1 MREPRIGTSGWSYP
15 HWEGVFYP
23 PCLPQK
29 KWLLYYSQFFDTVE
43 INSSF
48 YHLPRATTFSKWKE
62 STPSGFI
69 FSVKASRYI
78 THIKKMKEVE
88 EPLNRFYE
96 VARELG
102 DRLGPL
108 LFQFPPQL
116 KFNREIFSSFVE
128 LLSSD
133 FRYVFEFRNESF
145 FAGEV
150 YEILKEKDICLCFS
164 DTPSFPYQE
173 VVTSSFIYLR
183 LHGHGSLYTDF
194 YSEEE
199 LKEWGA
205 KIRFWLGE
213 RDVYCYFDND
223 YEGFAVK
230 NAQRLK
236 EILS

>member
-23 PCLPQK
+23 PHLPQK
-29 KWLLYYSQFFDTVE
+29 KWLSYYSQFFDTVE

-48 YHLPRATTFSKWKE
+48 YHLPRLTTFSKWKE
-62 STPSGFI
+62 TTPAGFV

-88 EPLNRFYE
+88 EPLSRFYE
-96 VARELG
+96 VVRELG
-102 DRLGPL
+102 NKLGPL

-116 KFNREIFSSFVE
+116 KFNREVFSSFVE

-133 FRYVFEFRNESF
+133 FLYAFEFRNESF
-145 FAGEV
+145 FAEEV
-150 YEILKEKDICLCFS
+150 YEILKKKDICLCFS

-173 VVTSSFIYLR
+173 VITSSFIYLR

-194 YSEEE
+194 YGEEE
-199 LKEWGA
+199 LEEWGA
-205 KIRFWLGE
+205 KISFWLGE

>member
-96 VARELG
+96 VARELE

-145 FAGEV
+145 FAEEV